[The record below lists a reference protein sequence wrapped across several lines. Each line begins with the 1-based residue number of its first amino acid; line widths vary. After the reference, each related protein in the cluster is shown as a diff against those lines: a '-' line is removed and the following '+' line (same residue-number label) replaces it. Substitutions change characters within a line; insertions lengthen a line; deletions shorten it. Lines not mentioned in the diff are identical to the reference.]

1 MCYLF
6 SKLRKK
12 LYIVPLFLILF
23 CSTPEMD
30 ETTVAIVGKD
40 VITTADLIMSYEL
53 LQNYTP
59 SEQGEKAL
67 RCHLELLIQKKLFA
81 QQGRRQGYENNPDV
95 KKFVDWTRKEQLRK
109 ALYRKVVEDK
119 IQISEHDLLAAF
131 QKDNIEIRMRHLFA
145 KTEKQVRMIQD
156 ALNRGVSWEEL
167 AKVSF
172 NDSVLASNGGDL
184 GWHRFG
190 EMEPAFEDTVF
201 ALPVGRISQPV
212 RTRFGYHLIQ
222 VLNKRKNIFLTKD
235 DFENRKPSLKKI
247 LVRRE
252 EKKLSSQ
259 FIKKFWEGENVEMIN
274 KTFNFFVSKIRDKVI
289 DKRFIKNENFQGL
302 KDVELNDLKVGLEP
316 FQDEVLVTYKNGQ
329 WTIGDF
335 LDKLRRLP
343 ITQRPRMDSPTKFR
357 HDLGI
362 MIRNELLTEQ
372 AKRQRLETDAIV
384 QKEVKYWEDE
394 YIFSRLWN
402 DILDTLSI
410 SEQKANAFFEKH
422 RSRYWIPD
430 QVWLREI
437 LVRSKSQAQQL
448 LEQIKSGAE
457 FNELAKK
464 YSLRKA
470 TAEKGGDLGWL
481 ERGQMGNISLT
492 ALKLDKGEVSKPIK
506 VSGGYSIIKVLGK
519 KKQRNKTFDEAQIE
533 LMNDVRH
540 ELSGTAF
547 EQWVEK
553 LKAKTTI
560 QINDSLLI
568 IMAKQIT
575 TKGRVVM
582 PGVGNIY

>member
-1 MCYLF
+1 M
-6 SKLRKK
+6 
-12 LYIVPLFLILF
+12 YIVPVFLILF
-23 CSTPEMD
+23 CSPSKMD
-30 ETTVAIVGKD
+30 DTTVALVGKD
-40 VITTADLIMSYEL
+40 KITTEDLIMSYEL

-59 SEQGEKAL
+59 SEQGVKAL
-67 RCHLELLIQKKLFA
+67 RSHLELLIQKKLFA
-81 QQGRRQGYENNPDV
+81 QQGRRQGYEKNPDV
-95 KKFVDWTRKEQLRK
+95 KKFVNWTKKEQLRK
-109 ALYRKVVEDK
+109 ALYKKVVEEK
-119 IQISEHDLLAAF
+119 IQISEQDLLAAF
-131 QKDNIEIRMRHLFA
+131 QKDNIEVNARHLFA
-145 KTEKQVRMIQD
+145 KTEKQIRMIQD

-222 VLNKRKNIFLTKD
+222 VLNKRKNVFLSKD

-247 LVRRE
+247 LVRRG

-274 KTFNFFVSKIRDKVI
+274 KTFNFLVSKIRDEVI
-289 DKRFIKNENFQGL
+289 DNRLIKKENFKGL
-302 KDVELNDLKVGLEP
+302 KDVELNDLKVGLES
-316 FQDEVLVTYKNGQ
+316 FQNEVLVTYKNGQ

-343 ITQRPRMDSPTKFR
+343 ITQRPRMNSPTKFR

-362 MIRNELLTEQ
+362 MIRNELLAEQ
-372 AKRQRLETDAIV
+372 AKRLGLETDAVV

-394 YIFSRLWN
+394 YVFSSLWN

-410 SEQKANAFFEKH
+410 SEQKAKAFFEKH
-422 RSRYWIPD
+422 SSRYWIPD
-430 QVWLREI
+430 QVWVQEI
-437 LVRSKSQAQQL
+437 FVRSKSQAQQL
-448 LEQIKSGAE
+448 LDQIKTGAE

-464 YSLRKA
+464 HSLRKA
-470 TAEKGGDLGWL
+470 TAEKGGDPGWL

-492 ALKLDKGEVSKPIK
+492 GLKLKKGEISKPIK
-506 VSGGYSIIKVLGK
+506 VAGGYSVIKVLGK
-519 KKQRNKTFDEAQIE
+519 KKQRNKTFDEAQVE

-540 ELSGTAF
+540 ELSGTVF
-547 EQWVEK
+547 DQWVGR
-553 LKAKTTI
+553 LKSKTNI

-568 IMAKQIT
+568 KMAKQIT
-575 TKGRVVM
+575 TEGRVMM
-582 PGVGNIY
+582 PGVANIY

>member
-1 MCYLF
+1 
-6 SKLRKK
+6 
-12 LYIVPLFLILF
+12 
-23 CSTPEMD
+23 MD
-30 ETTVAIVGKD
+30 ETTVALVGKD
-40 VITTADLIMSYEL
+40 KITTEDLIMSYEL

-59 SEQGEKAL
+59 SKHGEKAL
-67 RCHLELLIQKKLFA
+67 RSHLELLVQKKLFA
-81 QQGRRQGYENNPDV
+81 QQGRRQGYENNPEV

-109 ALYRKVVEDK
+109 ALYRKVVEEK
-119 IQISEHDLLAAF
+119 IQISGQDLLTAF
-131 QKDNIEIRMRHLFA
+131 QKDNIEIHVRHLFA
-145 KTEKQVRMIQD
+145 KTEKQIRMIQD

-167 AKVSF
+167 ANISF
-172 NDSVLASNGGDL
+172 NDSILARNGGDL

-212 RTRFGYHLIQ
+212 RTRYGYHLIQ
-222 VLNKRKNIFLTKD
+222 VLNKRKNVFLTKD
-235 DFENRKPSLKKI
+235 DFENRKPSLKKV
-247 LVRRE
+247 LMRRE

-259 FIKKFWEGENVEMIN
+259 FIKGFWEGENVEMIN
-274 KTFNFFVSKIRDKVI
+274 KTFNFLVSKIRDKVI
-289 DKRFIKNENFQGL
+289 EDRVIKKKNFQGL
-302 KDVELNDLKVGLEP
+302 KDVELNNLKVGLEA
-316 FQDEVLVTYKNGQ
+316 FRDEVLVTYKNGQ

-343 ITQRPRMDSPTKFR
+343 ITQRPRMDSPIKFR

-362 MIRNELLTEQ
+362 MIRNELLAEQ
-372 AKRQRLETDAIV
+372 AKRLGLETDAVV

-394 YIFSRLWN
+394 YVFSSLWN

-410 SEQKANAFFEKH
+410 SEKKAKAFFEKH
-422 RSRYWIPD
+422 CSRYWIPD
-430 QVWLREI
+430 QVWLQEI
-437 LVRSKSQAQQL
+437 LVRSKSEAQQL
-448 LEQIKSGAE
+448 LEQIRSGAE

-492 ALKLDKGEVSKPIK
+492 GLKLNKGELSQPIK
-506 VSGGYSIIKVLGK
+506 VSGGYSIIKVLGE
-519 KKQRNKTFDEAQIE
+519 KKQRNKTFYEAQVE

-540 ELSGTAF
+540 ELSGTIY

-568 IMAKQIT
+568 KMAKEIT
-575 TKGRVVM
+575 TKGRVIM